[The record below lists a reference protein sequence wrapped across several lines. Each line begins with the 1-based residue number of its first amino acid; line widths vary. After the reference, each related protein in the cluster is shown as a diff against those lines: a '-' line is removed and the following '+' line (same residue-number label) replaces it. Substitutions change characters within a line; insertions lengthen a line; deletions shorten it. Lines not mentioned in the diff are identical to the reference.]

1 MDLAGKDVLVMG
13 LGMSGRSVALFCAAR
28 GARVVAAD
36 ERPASALEDL
46 ETLRAAPGVR
56 EVVVGVPFPD
66 PADFDLTVPSPGV
79 PEARYR
85 ARARAAWGDVE
96 LASRFLSVPIV
107 AVTGTNGK
115 STTVRLV
122 EVMLNGAGRRAR
134 AAGNVGTPALSLVG
148 ESLDAA
154 VLEVSSF
161 QLEATESF
169 RPRVAV
175 VLTVTPD
182 HLDRHGDLEGYAA
195 AKRRLLRNQQP
206 DDVAVLSFDDAIVRE
221 FTAHTRAEVVPFS
234 LRGPVR
240 HGGSRRAA
248 WLDAGTAV
256 LWEDARITRVDLAG
270 IPLTGRHNL
279 ENVLAALVAAWTCG
293 ADPAAA
299 ARGAAGFRG
308 LPHRA
313 EIVGV
318 AGGMTWIDDS
328 KATNPG
334 AAMRAL
340 EGLPPGVIWIA
351 GGRDKG
357 LSYGDLADTAVQR
370 AGHALLIGEAA
381 PKLEAALAGRLPCAQ
396 CETLDTAVRRAAE
409 LGRPGDVVL
418 LAPACSSFDQF
429 ASFEARGARFREAV
443 RRLEEAQDREEKD
456 GSDTEGGVGP
466 AARKESRS

>member
-1 MDLAGKDVLVMG
+1 MDLEGIDVLVLG
-13 LGMSGRSVALFCAAR
+13 LGLSGRSAAVFCGAR

-36 ERPASALEDL
+36 ERPASALEGLDA
-46 ETLRAAPGVR
+46 LRAAPGVR
-56 EVVVGVPFPD
+56 EVITGTAFPD
-66 PADFDLTVPSPGV
+66 PADFDLTVPSPGI

-85 ARARAAWGDVE
+85 DRARVAWGDIE
-96 LASRFLSVPIV
+96 LAARFLAVPIV

-115 STTVRLV
+115 STTVRLI
-122 EVMLNGAGRRAR
+122 EAMLGGAGLRAR

-148 ESLDAA
+148 EALDVA

-161 QLEATESF
+161 QLEATEAL

-175 VLTVTPD
+175 VLNVTPD
-182 HLDRHGDLEGYAA
+182 HLDRHGDLAGYAA
-195 AKRRLLRNQQP
+195 AKRRLLAQQGP
-206 DDVAVLSFDDAIVRE
+206 DDLAVLSFDDPIVRG
-221 FTAHTRAEVVPFS
+221 FADHTRGEVVPFS
-234 LRGPVR
+234 LREPLTAPAW
-240 HGGSRRAA
+240 RRAA

-256 LWEDARITRVDLAG
+256 LRDGETTRRIDIAS

-279 ENVLAALVAAWTCG
+279 ENVLAALVAAWVFG

-299 ARGAAGFRG
+299 ARGAARFRG

-313 EIVGV
+313 EIVGT

-340 EGLPPGVIWIA
+340 EGMSKRVVWIA

-357 LSYGDLADTAVQR
+357 LSYDELAAMAVERCAR
-370 AGHALLIGEAA
+370 AILIGESAG
-381 PKLEAALAGRLPCAQ
+381 KIEAALGGRLPCEHAGTIERAV
-396 CETLDTAVRRAAE
+396 ETAAAR
-409 LGRPGDVVL
+409 GRPGDVVL

-429 ASFEARGARFREAV
+429 TSFEERGARFRAAVEALGG
-443 RRLEEAQDREEKD
+443 REARQEE
-456 GSDTEGGVGP
+456 TP
-466 AARKESRS
+466 